1 MSGIRS
7 HFMKI
12 IFKKKKTHANKKMV
26 NSCFC
31 FLAGDDD
38 PCLTYHLNCF
48 ISGSVVNSV
57 SSIRPPGQADKDIQ
71 CQVAQEEEE
80 MPFHYNLRQTINIIR
95 WTGGSKEHSVFFE
108 IGTLSKVLLY
118 VAVLPSVRPACW
130 KPGSNS
136 CSNSAVRSSALL
148 EEDTTLDE
156 NKSDGTATTL

>member
-1 MSGIRS
+1 
-7 HFMKI
+7 
-12 IFKKKKTHANKKMV
+12 MV

-31 FLAGDDD
+31 FLAGDDE

-57 SSIRPPGQADKDIQ
+57 SSIRPPGQVDKDIQ
-71 CQVAQEEEE
+71 CRVAQEKEE

-108 IGTLSKVLLY
+108 KGTLSKVLLY

-156 NKSDGTATTL
+156 NKSDGITTTL